1 MSLNSPRCMELAL
14 FMTVEPMDT
23 RMPDPS
29 VAIEALVAGM
39 LLWRVGRLGRELV
52 EERNR
57 HSTWKVTG
65 CCKRTERKTFRIV
78 AEVGV
83 FLDAFDHLWN
93 MAPYDSGIPRRR
105 LHRAMAILWADMVVA
120 SHADET
126 LDVMLEG
133 PKVFECGMLQ

>member
-1 MSLNSPRCMELAL
+1 
-14 FMTVEPMDT
+14 MDT
-23 RMPDPS
+23 RMRDPS

-52 EERNR
+52 EERNW
-57 HSTWKVTG
+57 HLTWKVTG
-65 CCKRTERKTFRIV
+65 CCKRTERKTLRIV
-78 AEVGV
+78 DEVGV
-83 FLDAFDHLWN
+83 FVALDAFDHLWN
-93 MAPYDSGIPRRR
+93 MAPYDSEILRRR
-105 LHRAMAILWADMVVA
+105 LRRATTILWTDRVVA

>member
-1 MSLNSPRCMELAL
+1 
-14 FMTVEPMDT
+14 MDT
-23 RMPDPS
+23 RMSDPS
-29 VAIEALVAGM
+29 AAIEGSVAGT

-52 EERNR
+52 EERDW
-57 HSTWKVTG
+57 HSTWKATG

-78 AEVGV
+78 AGVGV
-83 FLDAFDHLWN
+83 SVVLDAFDHLWN

-105 LHRAMAILWADMVVA
+105 LRRATAILWTDMVVA

-133 PKVFECGMLQ
+133 PMVFECGMLQ